1 MAAAVAARLEAAE
14 ARASQAE
21 QRRADR
27 EARAKPTPQRSGR
40 CEQESS
46 AVLRILLK
54 FVNVLATFDYFSA
67 VSALI
72 L

>member
-21 QRRADR
+21 QRRA
-27 EARAKPTPQRSGR
+27 ELERAKPTPQRSGR

-46 AVLRILLK
+46 AVLHILLK
-54 FVNVLATFDYFSA
+54 FVNVLATFDCFST